1 MCYQLQLLKT
11 APGLKGRRNLKKI
24 VLILTDTQSKI
35 FSSSSPNALSPVTD
49 LLYLTEDSYSY
60 IPLPFS
66 TYFLI

>member
-1 MCYQLQLLKT
+1 MCYQSQLPRT
-11 APGLKGRRNLKKI
+11 SPGLTGKRNLKQL

-35 FSSSSPNALSPVTD
+35 FSSSSPNALSPVTH

-60 IPLPFS
+60 IALPFS